1 MLLEQ
6 QNTLTTCLKKAVS
19 AVLPD
24 AQPAIVLER
33 PKVATH
39 GDLATN
45 VAMQLAKPAKRNPR
59 ELAQA
64 IVDAL
69 MSDPVATAIIAQAE
83 LAGPGFI
90 NFRLTHAARSAGTS
104 CASTCANCPSDTPSR

>member
-1 MLLEQ
+1 MLPEQ
-6 QNTLTTCLKKAVS
+6 QNTLTSCLKKAVTT
-19 AVLPD
+19 VLPD
-24 AQPAIVLER
+24 AQPTIVLER

-45 VAMQLAKPAKRNPR
+45 VAMQLAKPAQRNPR

-69 MSDPVATAIIAQAE
+69 MSDPDATAIIAQYPRCTRPYNPRPDNQVSLCSG
-83 LAGPGFI
+83 LA
-90 NFRLTHAARSAGTS
+90 HALAH
-104 CASTCANCPSDTPSR
+104 